1 MPAIITDQFRILN
14 TETFVKS
21 FTGIGTTTNYYYSFL
36 AHPNPTNTNIENYG
50 TSDWQAD
57 PPEPKDSFRDE
68 NSYFD
73 SMLFLKRITSND
85 VARIIPRVNWESG
98 VSYDMYRNNY
108 SIDISSPQT
117 NAKTLYESRFYVI
130 NSEYKVYICLNNGS
144 NPEYPN
150 GQKSLYEPNFV
161 DTNPQIAG
169 DDGYLWKYLYTIS
182 PSDILKFTT
191 ENYIPV
197 PKTWGDSTTESI
209 KNSAVNGKIQT
220 VIIKNRGLGYT
231 ISGGGGSTVTIS
243 NIPILGD
250 GTGGTVTININSGQ
264 IETIQVTNGGS
275 NYTKGLVNF
284 SIGTVGL
291 IGENEVEVTGGSGG
305 SLEVIIPPI
314 GGHGFDIYKELGSYR
329 VMVYSKYDSDPDYV
343 IGNNFSRIGIIKNPI
358 LYGSQVEPIN
368 TSTATNLGAL
378 KLKPV
383 GAGNTSD
390 TSYPIN
396 ALITQSIGVGSTAVG
411 YVASWSG
418 NTGVLK
424 YYQPVGLSTL
434 STYGYKLNPFVGS
447 GTTINC
453 STVSGTPLIV
463 DTLFSGD
470 NIQVGGKIIQLGQT
484 FSSGISNPDIKKYYG
499 EIIYIDNRS
508 PITRSASQ
516 KEELKIV
523 VEF

>member
-1 MPAIITDQFRILN
+1 MPSIITDLFRILN
-14 TETFVKS
+14 TETFTQS
-21 FTGIGTTTNYYYSFL
+21 FIGIGTTTNYYYSFL
-36 AHPNPTNTNIENYG
+36 AHPNPTNISIENYG
-50 TSDWQAD
+50 TSDWQEG

-85 VARIIPRVNWESG
+85 VSRIIPRVNWESG
-98 VSYDMYRNNY
+98 ISYDMYRNNY
-108 SIDISSPQT
+108 DINNPAPQT
-117 NAKTLYESRFYVI
+117 DAKNLYESRFYVV

-144 NPEYPN
+144 NPEYPK

-161 DTNPQIAG
+161 DTNPQQAG
-169 DDGYLWKYLYTIS
+169 DDGYLWKYLYSIL

-197 PKTWGDSTTESI
+197 PKSWGDSTTESI

-220 VIIKNRGLGYT
+220 AIIKNRGSGYT
-231 ISGGGGSTVTIS
+231 LSGGGGSTGTIS
-243 NIPILGD
+243 DIPILGD
-250 GTGGTVTININSGQ
+250 GTGATVSITINGGEID
-264 IETIQVTNGGS
+264 TIQVTNGGS
-275 NYTKGLVNF
+275 NYTRGLVNF
-284 SIGTVGL
+284 GVGSA
-291 IGENEVEVTGGSGG
+291 GNPEVTGGSGG

-314 GGHGFDIYKELGSYR
+314 GGHGFNIYKELGSYR
-329 VMVYSKYDSDPDYV
+329 VMIYSKYDSDPDYV

-358 LYGSQVEPIN
+358 VYGSQIEPIN

-383 GAGNTSD
+383 GSGNTSD

-396 ALITQSIGVGSTAVG
+396 ALITQSVGVGSTAVG
-411 YVASWSG
+411 YVASWNG
-418 NTGVLK
+418 NTGILK

-434 STYGYKLNPFVGS
+434 STFGYKLNSFVGS

-453 STVSGTPLIV
+453 STVSGSPLIV
-463 DTLFSGD
+463 DVTFEGD
-470 NIQVGGKIIQLGQT
+470 NIQVGGKVIQLGQT
-484 FSSGISNPDIKKYYG
+484 FLSGISNPEIKKYYG

>member
-14 TETFVKS
+14 TETFVQS

-36 AHPNPTNTNIENYG
+36 AHPNPTNINIENYG
-50 TSDWQAD
+50 TSDWQTD

-108 SIDISSPQT
+108 SIDNPAPQT
-117 NAKTLYESRFYVI
+117 DAKTLYESRFYVI

-144 NPEYPN
+144 NPEYPK

-161 DTNPQIAG
+161 DTNPQKAG
-169 DDGYLWKYLYTIS
+169 EDGYFWKYLYTIS

-197 PKTWGDSTTESI
+197 PKTWGDTTTESI

-220 VIIKNRGLGYT
+220 AIIKNRGSSYT
-231 ISGGGGSTVTIS
+231 DGTIS

-250 GTGGTVTININSGQ
+250 GSEGTVSITIKGGEIDTV
-264 IETIQVTNGGS
+264 EVTNGGS
-275 NYTKGLVNF
+275 NYTRA
-284 SIGTVGL
+284 L
-291 IGENEVEVTGGSGG
+291 INSSEISQVAGGSGG
-305 SLEVIIPPI
+305 SFEIIIPPI

-343 IGNNFSRIGIIKNPI
+343 IGNNFSRIGIIKNPVV
-358 LYGSQVEPIN
+358 YGSQVKPIN

-383 GAGNTSD
+383 GSGNTSD

-396 ALITQSIGVGSTAVG
+396 ALITQSVGVGSTAVG
-411 YVASWSG
+411 YVASWNG
-418 NTGVLK
+418 NTGILK

-434 STYGYKLNPFVGS
+434 STYGYKLNSFVGS

-453 STVSGTPLIV
+453 STVSGSPLIV
-463 DTLFSGD
+463 DTSFSGD
-470 NIQVGGKIIQLGQT
+470 IITVGGKVIQLGQT
-484 FSSGISNPDIKKYYG
+484 FSSGISSSDIKKYYG
-499 EIIYIDNRS
+499 EIIYIDNRA

>member
-14 TETFVKS
+14 TETFTQS
-21 FTGIGTTTNYYYSFL
+21 FIGIGTTTNYYYSFL
-36 AHPNPTNTNIENYG
+36 SHPNPTNISIENYG
-50 TSDWQAD
+50 TSDWQEG

-85 VARIIPRVNWESG
+85 VSRIIPRVNWESG
-98 VSYDMYRNNY
+98 ISYDMYRNNY
-108 SIDISSPQT
+108 DINNPAPQT
-117 NAKTLYESRFYVI
+117 DAKNLYESRFYVV

-144 NPEYPN
+144 NPEYPK

-161 DTNPQIAG
+161 DTNPQQAG
-169 DDGYLWKYLYTIS
+169 DDGYLWKYLYSIL

-197 PKTWGDSTTESI
+197 PKSWGDSTTESI

-220 VIIKNRGLGYT
+220 AIIKNRGSGYT
-231 ISGGGGSTVTIS
+231 LSGGGGSTGTIS
-243 NIPILGD
+243 DIPILGD
-250 GTGGTVTININSGQ
+250 GTGATVSITINGGEID
-264 IETIQVTNGGS
+264 TIQVTNGGS
-275 NYTKGLVNF
+275 NYTRGLVNF
-284 SIGTVGL
+284 GVGSA
-291 IGENEVEVTGGSGG
+291 GNPEVTGGSGG

-314 GGHGFDIYKELGSYR
+314 GGHGFNIYKELGSYR
-329 VMVYSKYDSDPDYV
+329 VMIYSKYDSDPDYV

-358 LYGSQVEPIN
+358 VYGSQIEPIN

-383 GAGNTSD
+383 GSGNTSD

-396 ALITQSIGVGSTAVG
+396 ALITQSVGVGSTAVG
-411 YVASWSG
+411 YVASWNG
-418 NTGVLK
+418 NTGILK

-434 STYGYKLNPFVGS
+434 STFGYKLNSFVGS

-453 STVSGTPLIV
+453 STVSGSPLIV
-463 DTLFSGD
+463 DVTFEGD
-470 NIQVGGKIIQLGQT
+470 NIQVGGKVIQLGQT
-484 FSSGISNPDIKKYYG
+484 FLSGISNPEIKKYYG

>member
-14 TETFVKS
+14 TETFIQS
-21 FTGIGTTTNYYYSFL
+21 FTGIGNTINYYYSFL
-36 AHPNPTNTNIENYG
+36 AHPNP
-50 TSDWQAD
+50 DWQE
-57 PPEPKDSFRDE
+57 PPEPKDSFSDE

-85 VARIIPRVNWESG
+85 VARVIPRVNWESG
-98 VSYDMYRNNY
+98 ISYDMYRNNY
-108 SIDISSPQT
+108 SIDNPTPQT
-117 NAKTLYESRFYVI
+117 DAKTLYESRFYVV

-161 DTNPQIAG
+161 DTNPQQAG
-169 DDGYLWKYLYTIS
+169 DDGYLWKYLYSIL

-231 ISGGGGSTVTIS
+231 LSGGGGSTGTITD
-243 NIPILGD
+243 IPILGD
-250 GTGGTVTININSGQ
+250 GTGGTVSITVNGGQ
-264 IETIQVTNGGS
+264 IDTVQVTNGGS
-275 NYTKGLVNF
+275 NYTRGFINF
-284 SIGTVGL
+284 GVGS
-291 IGENEVEVTGGSGG
+291 GGNPEVTGGSGG

-329 VMVYSKYDSDPDYV
+329 VIIHSKYDSDPDYV
-343 IGNNFSRIGIIKNPI
+343 IGNNFSRIGIIKNPVV
-358 LYGSQVEPIN
+358 YGSQVKPI
-368 TSTATNLGAL
+368 TDSTVTNLGAL

-383 GAGNTSD
+383 GSGNTSD
-390 TSYPIN
+390 TTYPIN
-396 ALITQSIGVGSTAVG
+396 KLITQQYVGVGSTAVG
-411 YVASWSG
+411 YVASWNG
-418 NTGVLK
+418 NTGILK

-434 STYGYKLNPFVGS
+434 SVSGYKLNTFVSS

-453 STVSGTPLIV
+453 SDIIGSPLIV
-463 DTLFSGD
+463 DESFGGN
-470 NIQVGGKIIQLGQT
+470 NITVGGKVIQLGQT
-484 FSSGISNPDIKKYYG
+484 FTSGISSSDIKKYYG

>member
-14 TETFVKS
+14 TETFTQS
-21 FTGIGTTTNYYYSFL
+21 FIGIGTTTNYYYSFL
-36 AHPNPTNTNIENYG
+36 AHPNPTNISIENYG
-50 TSDWQAD
+50 TSDWQEG

-85 VARIIPRVNWESG
+85 VSRIIPRVNWESG
-98 VSYDMYRNNY
+98 ISYDMYRNNY
-108 SIDISSPQT
+108 DINNPAPQT
-117 NAKTLYESRFYVI
+117 DAKNLYESRFYVV

-144 NPEYPN
+144 NPEYPK

-161 DTNPQIAG
+161 DTNPQQAG
-169 DDGYLWKYLYTIS
+169 DDGYLWKYLYSIL

-197 PKTWGDSTTESI
+197 PKSWGDSTTESI

-220 VIIKNRGLGYT
+220 AIIKNRGSGYT
-231 ISGGGGSTVTIS
+231 LSGGGGSTGTIS
-243 NIPILGD
+243 DIPILGD
-250 GTGGTVTININSGQ
+250 GTGATVSITINGGEID
-264 IETIQVTNGGS
+264 TIQVTNGGS
-275 NYTKGLVNF
+275 NYTRGLVNF
-284 SIGTVGL
+284 GVGSA
-291 IGENEVEVTGGSGG
+291 GNPEVTGGSGG

-314 GGHGFDIYKELGSYR
+314 GGHGFNIYKELGSYR
-329 VMVYSKYDSDPDYV
+329 VMIYSKYDSDPDYV

-358 LYGSQVEPIN
+358 VYGSQIEPIN

-383 GAGNTSD
+383 GSGNTSD

-396 ALITQSIGVGSTAVG
+396 ALITQSVGVGSTAVG
-411 YVASWSG
+411 YVASWNG
-418 NTGVLK
+418 NTGILK

-434 STYGYKLNPFVGS
+434 STFGYKLNSFVGS

-453 STVSGTPLIV
+453 STVSGSPLIV
-463 DTLFSGD
+463 DVTFEGD
-470 NIQVGGKIIQLGQT
+470 NIQVGGKVIQLGQT
-484 FSSGISNPDIKKYYG
+484 FLSGISNPEIKKYYG

>member
-50 TSDWQAD
+50 TSDWQTD

-73 SMLFLKRITSND
+73 SMLFLKKITSND

-108 SIDISSPQT
+108 SIDNPTPQT

-161 DTNPQIAG
+161 DTNPQQAG
-169 DDGYLWKYLYTIS
+169 DDGYLWKYLYTIL

-220 VIIKNRGLGYT
+220 AIIKNRGLGYT
-231 ISGGGGSTVTIS
+231 LSGGGGSTGTITD
-243 NIPILGD
+243 IPILGD
-250 GTGGTVTININSGQ
+250 GTGGTVSITINGGEID
-264 IETIQVTNGGS
+264 TIQVTNGGS
-275 NYTKGLVNF
+275 NYTKGFINF
-284 SIGTVGL
+284 GVGSS
-291 IGENEVEVTGGSGG
+291 GNPEVTGGSGG

-396 ALITQSIGVGSTAVG
+396 ALITQSVGVGSTAVG
-411 YVASWSG
+411 YVASWNG
-418 NTGVLK
+418 NTGILK

-434 STYGYKLNPFVGS
+434 STYGYKLNSFVGS

-453 STVSGTPLIV
+453 STVSGSPLIV
-463 DTLFSGD
+463 DTSFSGD
-470 NIQVGGKIIQLGQT
+470 IITVGGKVIQLGQT
-484 FSSGISNPDIKKYYG
+484 FSSGISSSDIKKYYG

>member
-50 TSDWQAD
+50 TSDWQTD

-73 SMLFLKRITSND
+73 SMLFLKKITSND

-108 SIDISSPQT
+108 SIDNPTPQT

-169 DDGYLWKYLYTIS
+169 NDGYWWKYLYTIS

-231 ISGGGGSTVTIS
+231 DGTITD
-243 NIPILGD
+243 IPILGD
-250 GTGGTVTININSGQ
+250 GTGGTVSIEINGREIN
-264 IETIQVTNGGS
+264 TIQVTNGGS
-275 NYTKGLVNF
+275 NYTRA
-284 SIGTVGL
+284 L
-291 IGENEVEVTGGSGG
+291 IDISKVTGGSGG
-305 SLEVIIPPI
+305 SFEVIIPPI

-343 IGNNFSRIGIIKNPI
+343 IGNNFSRIGIIKNPVF
-358 LYGSQVEPIN
+358 YGSQVEPIN

-396 ALITQSIGVGSTAVG
+396 ALITQSVGVGSTAVG

-434 STYGYKLNPFVGS
+434 SAYGYKLTSFEGS

-453 STVSGTPLIV
+453 STVSGSPLIV
-463 DTLFSGD
+463 DTSFSGD
-470 NIQVGGKIIQLGQT
+470 IITVGGKVIQLGQT

-499 EIIYIDNRS
+499 EIIYIDNRA

>member
-36 AHPNPTNTNIENYG
+36 AHPNPTNTSVENYG
-50 TSDWQAD
+50 TSGWQES

-85 VARIIPRVNWESG
+85 VARIVPRVDWESG
-98 VSYDMYRNNY
+98 TSYDMYRNNY
-108 SIDISSPQT
+108 SIDNPAPQT
-117 NAKTLYESRFYVI
+117 DSKTLYESRFYVI

-144 NPEYPN
+144 NPEYPK

-161 DTNPQIAG
+161 DTNPQTAG

-220 VIIKNRGLGYT
+220 VIVKNRGLGYT
-231 ISGGGGSTVTIS
+231 LSGGGGSTGTIS
-243 NIPILGD
+243 DIPILGD
-250 GTGGTVTININSGQ
+250 GTGGKVSITINSGE
-264 IETIQVTNGGS
+264 IDTIQVTNGGS
-275 NYTKGLVNF
+275 NYTR
-284 SIGTVGL
+284 GL
-291 IGENEVEVTGGSGG
+291 INFGIGSEGIPEITGGSGG

-343 IGNNFSRIGIIKNPI
+343 IGNNFSRIGIIKNPVV
-358 LYGSQVEPIN
+358 YGSQIEPIN

-390 TSYPIN
+390 TTYPTN
-396 ALITQSIGVGSTAVG
+396 ALITQSVGVGSTAVG
-411 YVASWSG
+411 YVASWNG
-418 NTGVLK
+418 DTGILK

-434 STYGYKLNPFVGS
+434 SVYGYKLNSFVGS

-453 STVSGTPLIV
+453 STISGSPLIV
-463 DTLFSGD
+463 DESFGSESVGVD
-470 NIQVGGKIIQLGQT
+470 SIQVGGKVIQLGQT
-484 FSSGISNPDIKKYYG
+484 FAKGISNPDIKKYYG
-499 EIIYIDNRS
+499 EIIYIDNRA

>member
-14 TETFVKS
+14 TETFVQS
-21 FTGIGTTTNYYYSFL
+21 FTGIGITTNYYYSFL

-50 TSDWQAD
+50 ASDWQTD

-73 SMLFLKRITSND
+73 SMLFLKKITSND
-85 VARIIPRVNWESG
+85 VARIIPRINWESG

-108 SIDISSPQT
+108 NIDNPAPQT
-117 NAKTLYESRFYVI
+117 DAKTLYESRFYVI

-150 GQKSLYEPNFV
+150 GQKSLYEPTFV
-161 DTNPQIAG
+161 DTNPQQAG
-169 DDGYLWKYLYTIS
+169 DDGYLWKYLYTIL

-197 PKTWGDSTTESI
+197 PKTWGDPTTESI

-231 ISGGGGSTVTIS
+231 LSGGGGSTGTITD
-243 NIPILGD
+243 IPILGD
-250 GTGGTVTININSGQ
+250 GTGGSVSITINGGEID
-264 IETIQVTNGGS
+264 TIQVTNGGS
-275 NYTKGLVNF
+275 NYTRGFVNF
-284 SIGTVGL
+284 GVGSAG
-291 IGENEVEVTGGSGG
+291 IPEITGGSGG
-305 SLEVIIPPI
+305 SFEVIIPPI

-343 IGNNFSRIGIIKNPI
+343 IGNNFSRIGIIKNPVV
-358 LYGSQVEPIN
+358 YGSQVEPIN

-390 TSYPIN
+390 TSYPTN
-396 ALITQSIGVGSTAVG
+396 ALITQSVGVGSTAVG
-411 YVASWSG
+411 YVASWDG
-418 NTGVLK
+418 NTGILK

-434 STYGYKLNPFVGS
+434 STYGYKLNSFVGS

-453 STVSGTPLIV
+453 STVSGSPLIV
-463 DTLFSGD
+463 DTSFGGD
-470 NIQVGGKIIQLGQT
+470 NIQVGGKVIQLGQT

-499 EIIYIDNRS
+499 EIIYIDNRA

>member
-36 AHPNPTNTNIENYG
+36 AHPNPTN
-50 TSDWQAD
+50 WQTD

-108 SIDISSPQT
+108 SIDNPAPQT
-117 NAKTLYESRFYVI
+117 NAKTLYESRFYIV

-209 KNSAVNGKIQT
+209 KNSAVNGKIHT
-220 VIIKNRGLGYT
+220 AIIKNRGLGYT
-231 ISGGGGSTVTIS
+231 LSGGGGSTGTITD
-243 NIPILGD
+243 IPILGD
-250 GTGGTVTININSGQ
+250 GSGGTVSITINGGEID
-264 IETIQVTNGGS
+264 TIQVTNGGS
-275 NYTKGLVNF
+275 NYTRGFVNF
-284 SIGTVGL
+284 GIGSVG
-291 IGENEVEVTGGSGG
+291 IPEITGGSGG

-343 IGNNFSRIGIIKNPI
+343 IGNNFSRIGIIKNPVI
-358 LYGSQVEPIN
+358 YGSQIEPIN

-396 ALITQSIGVGSTAVG
+396 ALITQSVGVGSTAVG

-434 STYGYKLNPFVGS
+434 SAYGYKLNSFVGS

-463 DTLFSGD
+463 DTSFSGD
-470 NIQVGGKIIQLGQT
+470 NTQVGGKMIQLGQT
-484 FSSGISNPDIKKYYG
+484 FSSGISNSDIKKYYG
-499 EIIYIDNRS
+499 EIIYIDNRA

>member
-14 TETFVKS
+14 TETFVQS

-50 TSDWQAD
+50 TSDWQTD
-57 PPEPKDSFRDE
+57 PPEPKDSLREE
-68 NSYFD
+68 NLYFD

-85 VARIIPRVNWESG
+85 VARIIPRINWESG
-98 VSYDMYRNNY
+98 VRYDMYKNNY
-108 SIDISSPQT
+108 SIDNPSSQT
-117 NAKTLYESRFYVI
+117 NAKTLYESSFYVL

-144 NPEYPN
+144 NPEYLN

-161 DTNPQIAG
+161 DTNPQQAG

-197 PKTWGDSTTESI
+197 PKFWGDQTTESI

-220 VIIKNRGLGYT
+220 AIIKNRGSGYT
-231 ISGGGGSTVTIS
+231 LSGGGGSTGTITD
-243 NIPILGD
+243 IPILGD
-250 GTGGTVTININSGQ
+250 GTGGTVTITINSGE
-264 IETIQVTNGGS
+264 IDTIQVTNGGS
-275 NYTKGLVNF
+275 NYTKAFINF
-284 SIGTVGL
+284 GVGL
-291 IGENEVEVTGGSGG
+291 GGNPEITGGSGG
-305 SLEVIIPPI
+305 SFEVIIPPV
-314 GGHGFDIYKELGSYR
+314 GGHGFNIYKELGAYR
-329 VMVYSKYDSDPDYV
+329 AMVYSKYDSDPDYV
-343 IGNNFSRIGIIKNPI
+343 IGNNFSRIGIIKNPVV
-358 LYGSQVEPIN
+358 YGSQIEPIN

-396 ALITQSIGVGSTAVG
+396 ALITQSVGVGSTAVG
-411 YVASWSG
+411 YVASWNG
-418 NTGVLK
+418 NTGILK

-434 STYGYKLNPFVGS
+434 STYGYKLNSFVGS

-453 STVSGTPLIV
+453 STVSGSPLIV
-463 DTLFSGD
+463 DTSFGGD
-470 NIQVGGKIIQLGQT
+470 NIQVGGKVIQLGQT

-499 EIIYIDNRS
+499 EIIYIDNRA

>member
-36 AHPNPTNTNIENYG
+36 AHPNPTNTSIENYG
-50 TSDWQAD
+50 DSGWQAD

-85 VARIIPRVNWESG
+85 VTRIIPRVNWESG

-108 SIDISSPQT
+108 SINNPAPQT
-117 NAKTLYESRFYVI
+117 DAKTLYESKFYVI

-144 NPEYPN
+144 NPEYPK

-161 DTNPQIAG
+161 DINPQQAG

-197 PKTWGDSTTESI
+197 PKTWGDTTTESI

-220 VIIKNRGLGYT
+220 AIIKNRGLGYT
-231 ISGGGGSTVTIS
+231 LAGGGGSTGTIS
-243 NIPILGD
+243 DIPILGD
-250 GTGGTVTININSGQ
+250 GSGGTVSITINGGQ
-264 IETIQVTNGGS
+264 IDTVQVTNGGS
-275 NYTKGLVNF
+275 NYTRGFINF
-284 SIGTVGL
+284 GVGS
-291 IGENEVEVTGGSGG
+291 GGNPEVTGGSGG

-329 VMVYSKYDSDPDYV
+329 IMLYSKYDSDPDYV
-343 IGNNFSRIGIIKNPI
+343 IGNNFSRIGIIKNPVV
-358 LYGSQVEPIN
+358 YGSQVEPIN

-396 ALITQSIGVGSTAVG
+396 ALITQSVGVGSTAVG
-411 YVASWSG
+411 YVASWDS
-418 NTGVLK
+418 NTGILK

-434 STYGYKLNPFVGS
+434 STYGYKLNSFVGS

-463 DTLFSGD
+463 DTSFGGD
-470 NIQVGGKIIQLGQT
+470 NIQVGGKVIQLGQT

-499 EIIYIDNRS
+499 EIIYIDNRA

>member
-1 MPAIITDQFRILN
+1 MKKI
-14 TETFVKS
+14 
-21 FTGIGTTTNYYYSFL
+21 
-36 AHPNPTNTNIENYG
+36 
-50 TSDWQAD
+50 TSD
-57 PPEPKDSFRDE
+57 
-68 NSYFD
+68 
-73 SMLFLKRITSND
+73 D

-108 SIDISSPQT
+108 NIDNPAPQT
-117 NAKTLYESRFYVI
+117 DAKTLYESRFYVI

-144 NPEYPN
+144 NPEYPK

-161 DTNPQIAG
+161 DTNPQQAG
-169 DDGYLWKYLYTIS
+169 DDGYLWKYLYTIL

-231 ISGGGGSTVTIS
+231 ISGGGGSTGTITD
-243 NIPILGD
+243 IPILGD
-250 GTGGTVTININSGQ
+250 GTGGTVSITINGGEID
-264 IETIQVTNGGS
+264 TIQVTNGGS
-275 NYTKGLVNF
+275 NYTR
-284 SIGTVGL
+284 GL
-291 IGENEVEVTGGSGG
+291 INFGVNSAGNPEVTGGSGG

-343 IGNNFSRIGIIKNPI
+343 IGNNFSRIGIIKNPVV
-358 LYGSQVEPIN
+358 YGSQVEPIN

-424 YYQPVGLSTL
+424 YYQLDYQRCPHMV
-434 STYGYKLNPFVGS
+434 
-447 GTTINC
+447 IN
-453 STVSGTPLIV
+453 
-463 DTLFSGD
+463 
-470 NIQVGGKIIQLGQT
+470 
-484 FSSGISNPDIKKYYG
+484 
-499 EIIYIDNRS
+499 
-508 PITRSASQ
+508 
-516 KEELKIV
+516 
-523 VEF
+523 

>member
-50 TSDWQAD
+50 TFDWQTD

-73 SMLFLKRITSND
+73 SMLFLKKITSND

-108 SIDISSPQT
+108 SIDNPAPQT
-117 NAKTLYESRFYVI
+117 NAKTLYESRFYIV

-169 DDGYLWKYLYTIS
+169 DDGYFWKYLYTIS

-197 PKTWGDSTTESI
+197 PKTWGDSATESI

-220 VIIKNRGLGYT
+220 VIIKNRGLNYT
-231 ISGGGGSTVTIS
+231 LSGGGGSAGTIS

-250 GTGGTVTININSGQ
+250 GTGGTVSININNGQ
-264 IETIQVTNGGS
+264 IETIEVTNGGS
-275 NYTKGLVNF
+275 NYTR
-284 SIGTVGL
+284 GL
-291 IGENEVEVTGGSGG
+291 INFAGNSEITAGSGG

-329 VMVYSKYDSDPDYV
+329 VMIYSKYDSDPDYV

-358 LYGSQVEPIN
+358 VYESQIEPIN

-383 GAGNTSD
+383 GSGNTSD

-434 STYGYKLNPFVGS
+434 SAYGYKLTSFEGS

-463 DTLFSGD
+463 DTSFSGD
-470 NIQVGGKIIQLGQT
+470 IITVGGKVIQLGQT